1 MKETKSDTSL
11 VRIGNG
17 LFNRRQFLALSAAAG
32 GGLALAACGT
42 DSEMSDTATEDS
54 AEDSATETTEA
65 TTEVKTALRI
75 GMNSSSV
82 AESLTPVAIQ
92 GYVWSQ
98 MLGFVFYDPLIKKDD
113 RGNLVPCLA
122 TEWDTTNP
130 TKTVLKIREGVTFH
144 DGTPLTAA
152 DVAYSIAVRSDPKL
166 IETTQGRPLM
176 TPEQWVSATAIDDRT
191 VEVVT
196 SERVEFLINPQPVL
210 VIQNESF
217 GKVNYANEVNGTG
230 PYKLGKFTSG
240 TGVEC
245 VANDA
250 YWDGVPSIIDLSFT
264 FYKDPATSATSLK
277 SGQVDALYDVA
288 PANIDSVSDIDGTVL
303 SDMGTYAFW
312 WIIQMGKEPLNDPAV
327 RTALRHCFDIEAI
340 NQASFKGRGKFS
352 WNPFK
357 LFTVN
362 SGADADVDFDPGKT
376 KQLLADL
383 GKSDITVPIL
393 CIEGYKDGVSAAQV
407 MQQSFQAA
415 GITCEVEVVPAQDWL
430 DRTYGKGTWEGIT
443 FNAGNLPFPSK
454 NFFDYL
460 VNPSTILSA
469 YKKGDVVEAAAEL
482 YRKINATPFDSPE
495 ISDLLAQAEKMIVD
509 DAIVLMG
516 LGAAVGLVLPEGVSG
531 VVTNGFGDVF
541 WDKAVFSA

>member
-1 MKETKSDTSL
+1 MTQQTT
-11 VRIGNG
+11 
-17 LFNRRQFLALSAAAG
+17 RRRLRALGAG
-32 GGLALAACGT
+32 IGLALAMTAMASPTTNAAKVSAPTQGGDITVGIFNQLLSTCFSPNAANSALGVMRTVYEGLVEQRT
-42 DSEMSDTATEDS
+42 DGKI
-54 AEDSATETTEA
+54 
-65 TTEVKTALRI
+65 VPYL
-75 GMNSSSV
+75 
-82 AESLTPVAIQ
+82 AESITPSAD
-92 GYVWSQ
+92 Y
-98 MLGFVFYDPLIKKDD
+98 
-113 RGNLVPCLA
+113 
-122 TEWDTTNP
+122 
-130 TKTVLKIREGVTFH
+130 KTWTIGLRSGVTFH

-176 TPEQWVSATAIDDRT
+176 TPEQWVSATAVDDTT

-217 GKVNYANEVNGTG
+217 GKVNYANEVLGTG

-250 YWDGVPSIIDLSFT
+250 YWDGVPSVTNLSFT

-288 PANIDSVSDIDGTVL
+288 PANIDSVSDVEGTTV
-303 SDMGTYAFW
+303 SEMGTYAFW
-312 WIIQMGKEPLNDPAV
+312 WIIQMGKEPLNDPEV
-327 RTALRHCFDIEAI
+327 RKALRHCFDVEAI

-362 SGADADVDFDPGKT
+362 SGVDADVDFDPAKT

-393 CIEGYKDGVSAAQV
+393 CIEGYNDGISAAQV

-415 GITCEVEVVPAQDWL
+415 GITCEVEVAPAQDWL

-482 YRKINATPFDSPE
+482 YRTINATPFDSPE
-495 ISDLLAQAEKMIVD
+495 ITDLLAQAEKMIVD

-516 LGAAVGLVLPEGVSG
+516 LGAGVGLVLPNGVSG

>member
-1 MKETKSDTSL
+1 MKEHQPNTDL

-17 LFNRRQFLALSAAAG
+17 FFNRRQFLALSAVAG

-42 DSEMSDTATEDS
+42 DSGSSDTATEDS
-54 AEDSATETTEA
+54 TADAGTST
-65 TTEVKTALRI
+65 KTDLRV

-113 RGNLVPCLA
+113 KGNLVPCIA
-122 TEWDTTNP
+122 TEWDTTDP
-130 TKTVLKIREGVTFH
+130 TKTILKIREGVTFH

-176 TPEQWVSATAIDDRT
+176 TPEQWVSATAVDDTT

-196 SERVEFLINPQPVL
+196 SERVEFLISPQPVL

-217 GKVNYANEVNGTG
+217 GKVNYANEVLGTG

-250 YWDGVPSIIDLSFT
+250 YWDGVPSVTNLSFT

-288 PANIDSVSDIDGTVL
+288 PANIDSVSDVEGTTV
-303 SDMGTYAFW
+303 SEMGTYAFW
-312 WIIQMGKEPLNDPAV
+312 WIIQMGKEPLNDPEV
-327 RTALRHCFDIEAI
+327 RKALRHCFDVEAI

-362 SGADADVDFDPGKT
+362 SGVDADVDFDPAKT

-393 CIEGYKDGVSAAQV
+393 CIEGYNDGISAAQV

-415 GITCEVEVVPAQDWL
+415 GITCEVEVAPAQDWL

-482 YRKINATPFDSPE
+482 YRTINATPFDSPE
-495 ISDLLAQAEKMIVD
+495 ITDLLAQAEKMIVD

-516 LGAAVGLVLPEGVSG
+516 LGAGVGLVLPNGVSG